1 MKRTMIALCVAAALS
16 GATATQLFAQG
27 VERSEAI
34 ASSDALSQI
43 SMFSYRDGPKSDLL
57 FRGTPLAAVAEGKV
71 QVEYQNDNAQIS
83 AEVQDLPK
91 PASLGPYT
99 TYVLWA
105 LTPDGRATNQG
116 VIGGIEGGKGQLE
129 TQYNAS
135 QFALIVT
142 AEPHFAVTIP
152 STMMVLYNV
161 GDDVK
166 GTESKVATLTERL
179 DYAGAAGSR
188 LSPVNVGEANPVE
201 IVQARYAIAI
211 ARAAGADRFSSDAF
225 ATANQKLAAAE
236 AALVG
241 DRSAER
247 KTTPGLA
254 REAVIAGE
262 DARRAAVLAST
273 QNATAERQRAA
284 TVAAT
289 NAANDAA
296 RIAATAATATAREA
310 TTAAETRA
318 REDATAAAT
327 VSREAATAAATASRE
342 AATAATAASQAATE
356 VERERAAIATREAA
370 TAATAAREAATEVE
384 RERAAVAAR
393 DALRNR
399 LNEAL
404 PTRDSSRGLIAEIGG
419 VQFAT
424 GTADANASARESL
437 SKFSGI
443 VASYPELRFNVE
455 GHTDSMGS
463 AAMNQELSLKRAT
476 TVRDYLIAQGVPA
489 AKIDVAGLG
498 LSAPIGDNTTT
509 DGRARNRRVEIVV
522 SGAPLTTARL

>member
-16 GATATQLFAQG
+16 SGTATLAFAQG

-34 ASSDALSQI
+34 ASSDALSNI
-43 SMFSYRDGPKSDLL
+43 SMYSYRDGPKSHL
-57 FRGTPLAAVAEGKV
+57 FLRGTPLAATAEGKV

-105 LTPDGRATNQG
+105 VTPDGRATNHG
-116 VIGGIEGGKGQLE
+116 VIGGIDGGNGKLD
-129 TQYNAS
+129 TQHGAS

-166 GTESKVATLTERL
+166 GAESKVTTLTERV
-179 DYAGAAGSR
+179 DYSSIAGLSR
-188 LSPVNVGEANPVE
+188 MGVDDENPLEV
-201 IVQARYAIAI
+201 VQARYAVAI
-211 ARAAGADRFSSDAF
+211 ARAAGADKFSSDAF
-225 ATANQKLAAAE
+225 VMAKQKLAAAE
-236 AALVG
+236 TALAG
-241 DRSAER
+241 EKSSER
-247 KTTPGLA
+247 KTAPGLG

-262 DARRAAVLAST
+262 DARRAALLAST
-273 QNATAERQRAA
+273 ESATAQRQEAA
-284 TVAAT
+284 AVAAT
-289 NAANDAA
+289 NAANETA
-296 RIAATAATATAREA
+296 RATAAITATATAVA
-310 TTAAETRA
+310 TERAAN
-318 REDATAAAT
+318 AAA
-327 VSREAATAAATASRE
+327 ASSE
-342 AATAATAASQAATE
+342 AASQAATGAE
-356 VERERAAIATREAA
+356 H
-370 TAATAAREAATEVE
+370 
-384 RERAAVAAR
+384 ERAAVAAR
-393 DALRNR
+393 DELRTR

-404 PTRDSSRGLIAEIGG
+404 PTRDSSRGLVAEIDG

-424 GTADANASARESL
+424 GTAEASASAREGL

-455 GHTDSMGS
+455 GHTDNTGS
-463 AAMNQELSLKRAT
+463 AATNQELSLKRAM
-476 TVRDYLIAQGVPA
+476 TVRDYLIGQGVPA
-489 AKIDVAGLG
+489 SKIDVAGLG
-498 LSAPIGDNTTT
+498 LSAPIGDNSTT

-522 SGAPLTTARL
+522 SGAPLTTATL

>member
-16 GATATQLFAQG
+16 GGVATQLFAQG

-43 SMFSYRDGPKSDLL
+43 SMYSYRDGPKSDLFL
-57 FRGTPLAAVAEGKV
+57 RGTPLASTAAGKV

-83 AEVQDLPK
+83 AEVKDLPE

-105 LTPDGRATNQG
+105 VSPDGRATNQG
-116 VIGGIEGGKGQLE
+116 VIGTIEGGKGKVD

-166 GTESKVATLTERL
+166 GTESKVTTLTERV
-179 DYAGAAGSR
+179 DYSTIAG
-188 LSPVNVGEANPVE
+188 LSAVAVDDNHPLEV
-201 IVQARYAIAI
+201 VQARYAVAI
-211 ARAAGADRFSSDAF
+211 ASAAGAERFSSDAF
-225 ATANQKLAAAE
+225 SMAKQKLA
-236 AALVG
+236 
-241 DRSAER
+241 SAEQAAVGKKSSER
-247 KTTPGLA
+247 KAAPGLG

-262 DARRAAVLAST
+262 DARRAALLAST
-273 QNATAERQRAA
+273 ENATAERQLVAS
-284 TVAAT
+284 TAAT
-289 NAANDAA
+289 NAANNAA
-296 RIAATAATATAREA
+296 RVA
-310 TTAAETRA
+310 
-318 REDATAAAT
+318 
-327 VSREAATAAATASRE
+327 
-342 AATAATAASQAATE
+342 AATAATAAAASSAAASQAA
-356 VERERAAIATREAA
+356 AG
-370 TAATAAREAATEVE
+370 VE

-393 DALRNR
+393 DELRTR

-404 PTRDSSRGLIAEIGG
+404 PTRDSNRGLVAEIGG

-424 GTADANASARESL
+424 GTAVVNPDARESL
-437 SKFSGI
+437 AKFSGI
-443 VASYPELRFNVE
+443 VASYPDLRFNVE
-455 GHTDSMGS
+455 GHTDNVGG
-463 AAMNQELSLKRAT
+463 AAMNQELSLKRAM
-476 TVRDYLIAQGVPA
+476 TVRDYLIENGVPA
-489 AKIDVAGLG
+489 SRIDVAGLG
-498 LSAPIGDNTTT
+498 LSMPVGDNTTA

-522 SGAPLTTARL
+522 SGGPLIAGNL

>member
-16 GATATQLFAQG
+16 GSAATQLLAQG
-27 VERSEAI
+27 VESSEAI
-34 ASSDALSQI
+34 ASSDALSKI
-43 SMFSYRDGPKSDLL
+43 SIYSYRDGPKSDLFL
-57 FRGTPLAAVAEGKV
+57 RGTPLAATAEGKA

-83 AEVQDLPK
+83 AEVQDMPK
-91 PASLGPYT
+91 PSSLGPYT

-105 LTPDGRATNQG
+105 VTPDGRATNQG
-116 VIGGIEGGKGQLE
+116 VISGIEGGKGKLE
-129 TQYNAS
+129 TQHGAS

-166 GTESKVATLTERL
+166 GTQSQVTTLTERI
-179 DYAGAAGSR
+179 DYTGLPGLR
-188 LSPVNVGEANPVE
+188 LSPAAVDDDNPLE
-201 IVQARYAIAI
+201 IVQARYALAI
-211 ARAAGADRFSSDAF
+211 ARAAGADRFGSDAYVS
-225 ATANQKLAAAE
+225 AAQKLAAAE
-236 AALVG
+236 AALAG
-241 DRSAER
+241 RKSSER
-247 KTTPGLA
+247 RTAPGLA

-262 DARRAAVLAST
+262 DARRAALLASNE
-273 QNATAERQRAA
+273 NAAAERQRAA
-284 TVAAT
+284 SAAAT
-289 NAANDAA
+289 NAANEAA
-296 RIAATAATATAREA
+296 RVAAATAAAATATATAEA
-310 TTAAETRA
+310 AN
-318 REDATAAAT
+318 AAA
-327 VSREAATAAATASRE
+327 ASSE
-342 AATAATAASQAATE
+342 AASQVATD
-356 VERERAAIATREAA
+356 VERERAAIA
-370 TAATAAREAATEVE
+370 
-384 RERAAVAAR
+384 AR
-393 DALRNR
+393 DELRSR

-424 GTADANASARESL
+424 GTADANAAARESL

-463 AAMNQELSLKRAT
+463 AAMNQELSLKRAM

-489 AKIDVAGLG
+489 SKIDVAGLG
-498 LSAPIGDNTTT
+498 LSAPIGDNATT

-522 SGAPLTTARL
+522 SGLPLPTTRL